1 MLFRIFYDVI
11 LKYYRRLIATLVL
24 SAISLPASVVAASLS
39 GVEVGIYR
47 DFFLYSSSLGED
59 IPYRD
64 MTYYDWGKYNFTST
78 KNLIGKIKDR
88 KF

>member
-39 GVEVGIYR
+39 GI
-47 DFFLYSSSLGED
+47 DAN
-59 IPYRD
+59 
-64 MTYYDWGKYNFTST
+64 YYKYYNYYCRYTGYYYCGK
-78 KNLIGKIKDR
+78 
-88 KF
+88 